1 MIQRIINIKRITKG
15 IGSKVREW
23 VRRRD
28 RELLTLLVIYLT
40 IILWIL
46 NFNI

>member
-1 MIQRIINIKRITKG
+1 MARLTNIKRITKG

-23 VRRRD
+23 VRKWD
-28 RELLTLLVIYLT
+28 RELLTLLFIYLT

>member
-1 MIQRIINIKRITKG
+1 MGYISKITKG
-15 IGSKVREW
+15 LSKGFRSKFKG
-23 VRRRD
+23 D
-28 RELLTLLVIYLT
+28 RELLTLLIIYLT

>member
-1 MIQRIINIKRITKG
+1 MARLTNIKRITTGVSKG
-15 IGSKVREW
+15 LRSAFGG
-23 VRRRD
+23 D
-28 RELLTLLVIYLT
+28 RELLTLLIIYLT

>member
-1 MIQRIINIKRITKG
+1 MGKLTNIKRITKG
-15 IGSKVREW
+15 VSKGLRSAFEG
-23 VRRRD
+23 D
-28 RELLTLLVIYLT
+28 RELLTLLLIYAI

>member
-1 MIQRIINIKRITKG
+1 MARLTNIKRITKG
-15 IGSKVREW
+15 VGNKVREW
-23 VRRRD
+23 VRSRD
-28 RELLTLLVIYLT
+28 RELLTLLIIYLT

>member
-1 MIQRIINIKRITKG
+1 MARLTNIKRITKG
-15 IGSKVREW
+15 VGNQLRDW
-23 VRRRD
+23 VRTRD
-28 RELLTLLVIYLT
+28 RELLTLLIIYLT

>member
-1 MIQRIINIKRITKG
+1 MGLRIKSGMNTKRIQNRL
-15 IGSKVREW
+15 REW
-23 VRRRD
+23 VQKRD
-28 RELLTLLVIYLT
+28 RELLTLLIIYLT